1 MGAVACAGGERIIEL
16 SGTRI
21 EGVEAS
27 ATEWLW
33 VKVLASRDPRVDG
46 INVVIPGFEIK
57 ELFEL
62 IELGRI
68 LRGEVVRFGVIGGEI
83 VEFPMVAFRC
93 LR

>member
-1 MGAVACAGGERIIEL
+1 VGAVACAGGERIIE
-16 SGTRI
+16 
-21 EGVEAS
+21 
-27 ATEWLW
+27 
-33 VKVLASRDPRVDG
+33 
-46 INVVIPGFEIK
+46 VIPGFEIK